1 MKNFTFLNVNLSN
14 SFTNYCVLTRTFYYQ
29 KNKKQWS
36 SFCFHKFITKN
47 VYWKMFPVVSIPHI
61 EFESKWIIVAAVF
74 HRTIVRSCRPSV
86 FWVTRNR
93 GSLSSV
99 RSRSLVGNLWDR
111 NFLLQIAASS
121 VRCIPANPGQK
132 NARPF

>member
-1 MKNFTFLNVNLSN
+1 MNNFTF
-14 SFTNYCVLTRTFYYQ
+14 CVLTRTFYYQ

-36 SFCFHKFITKN
+36 SASINSFLRTFIERCSLWS
-47 VYWKMFPVVSIPHI
+47 VYRTS
-61 EFESKWIIVAAVF
+61 SLNRNGSAAVF
-74 HRTIVRSCRPSV
+74 HRTIVRSFRPSV